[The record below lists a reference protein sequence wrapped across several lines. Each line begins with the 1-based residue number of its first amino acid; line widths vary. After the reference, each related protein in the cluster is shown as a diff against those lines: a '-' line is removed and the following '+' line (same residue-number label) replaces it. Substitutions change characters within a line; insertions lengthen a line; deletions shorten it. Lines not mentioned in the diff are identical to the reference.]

1 MSEIGSIVEVNCETG
16 EQIYRDPTP
25 SEIAAAEAARPA
37 EEAAQA
43 ARLAAIAAAE
53 AALDSARAKLS
64 ALGLTEAE
72 VAALVK

>member
-1 MSEIGSIVEVNCETG
+1 MSEFGKIVEVNCETG

-25 SEIAAAEAARPA
+25 AEIAAAEAARPA
-37 EEAAQA
+37 EEAARAERQ
-43 ARLAAIAAAE
+43 AAIAAAE
-53 AALDSARAKLS
+53 AAKESARTKLA